1 MTSDEIIEELQKIVY
16 QSNGLHKRLVP
27 EDKENLHD
35 FGKVQK
41 LESRLGE
48 VVKENETLID
58 ELQDKKYEV
67 YNLKNKNLAA
77 NEIYNDTQNILGQKL
92 SHMMRQM
99 GNNKNE
105 ITAIQNLV
113 EKTMSEFKTQLGSE
127 SESDVWNFQP
137 SIQKSESYQPL
148 TSRQYLKKSQS
159 NSSESIGT
167 PKSIQGGY
175 LNTLDQQFINAKS
188 KIYQKSVRNSQN
200 MTMKSITNKSNNTK
214 SAKKMNKS
222 SLSKHSV
229 GNKPKKSKYLNSKK
243 GSEQMN
249 IVPLNAYVPEIIKN
263 EMRHAH
269 K

>member
-1 MTSDEIIEELQKIVY
+1 LIPPDLIFGKDGDKEAIMNLMTSDEIIEELQKIVY

-105 ITAIQNLV
+105 IT
-113 EKTMSEFKTQLGSE
+113 QLGSE
-127 SESDVWNFQP
+127 SESDV
-137 SIQKSESYQPL
+137 
-148 TSRQYLKKSQS
+148 
-159 NSSESIGT
+159 
-167 PKSIQGGY
+167 
-175 LNTLDQQFINAKS
+175 
-188 KIYQKSVRNSQN
+188 
-200 MTMKSITNKSNNTK
+200 
-214 SAKKMNKS
+214 
-222 SLSKHSV
+222 
-229 GNKPKKSKYLNSKK
+229 
-243 GSEQMN
+243 
-249 IVPLNAYVPEIIKN
+249 
-263 EMRHAH
+263 
-269 K
+269 